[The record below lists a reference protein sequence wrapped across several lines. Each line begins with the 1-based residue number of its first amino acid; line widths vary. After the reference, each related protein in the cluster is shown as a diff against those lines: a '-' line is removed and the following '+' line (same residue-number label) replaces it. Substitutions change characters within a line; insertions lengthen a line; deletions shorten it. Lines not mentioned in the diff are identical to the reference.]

1 MAQQLNSSRVQELNT
16 PHEGPHMFL
25 KRIQISFIHV
35 AVAMTLVPINST
47 LNRVM
52 IKELALSATLVAVL
66 AVLPYLFSPIQ
77 VAIGSY
83 ADRHPILG
91 YKRSPY
97 ILLGLLLNVAGLAI
111 APFVVF
117 VMPENFW
124 LGLILSILV
133 FGAWGMGYNFAAVSY
148 LSLASEI
155 SGEKGRSKTIAVMFF
170 LMIIGIILT
179 STGLS
184 RLLQTYSP
192 EILQRSF
199 LIVALVALVLGLIG
213 LFRLEPR
220 QSQTEQAL
228 ASDERTPWSHIV
240 REVMGSSQARRFFLY
255 LTVLLAAI
263 LGQDILLEPFGAE
276 AFGLSVSVT
285 TRITAIW
292 GTAFLTSLLIAS
304 FIDRWMTKK
313 RVAQISAYIAMTGF
327 VLIAASGAI
336 DNLSAFY
343 LGVVI
348 LGFGTGSS
356 TTSNLSLMLDMTTEK
371 VGLFIGAWGVAN
383 ALSRFIGT
391 LMSGVVRDIAASILL
406 NPVYGYMVV
415 FIIEAGMLAISLIL
429 LRKISVNKFQDQ
441 VHKISLT
448 EKAEFL
454 NEAAG

>member
-1 MAQQLNSSRVQELNT
+1 
-16 PHEGPHMFL
+16 MFL
-25 KRIQISFIHV
+25 KRIQISLIHV

-52 IKELALSATLVAVL
+52 IKELALSATLVAIL
-66 AVLPYLFSPIQ
+66 AVLPYLLAPIQ

-83 ADRHPILG
+83 ADRHPIMG
-91 YKRSPY
+91 YRRSPY

-124 LGLILSILV
+124 LGLFLSMLV

-155 SGEKGRSKTIAVMFF
+155 SGEKGRSKTIAVMFT

-184 RLLQTYSP
+184 RLLETYTP

-199 LIVALVALVLGLIG
+199 LIVAAVALVLGLIG
-213 LFRLEPR
+213 LIKLEPR
-220 QSQTEQAL
+220 HLQPSKEVIKE
-228 ASDERTPWSHIV
+228 ERTPWSKIIH
-240 REVMGSSQARRFFLY
+240 EVIDSSQARRFFLY

-263 LGQDILLEPFGAE
+263 LGQDILLEPFAAE
-276 AFGLSVSVT
+276 AFDLTVNVT

-292 GTAFLTSLLIAS
+292 GTAFLISLMIAS
-304 FIDRWMTKK
+304 FLDRWIARK
-313 RVAQISAYIAMTGF
+313 RIAQISAYIALTGF
-327 VLIAASGAI
+327 LLIAASGLI
-336 DNLSAFY
+336 HNLSVFY
-343 LGVVI
+343 LGVI
-348 LGFGTGSS
+348 TLGFGTGSS

-371 VGLFIGAWGVAN
+371 VGLFIGAWGVSN

-391 LMSGVVRDIAASILL
+391 LMSGVVRDVASFILN
-406 NPVYGYMVV
+406 NPVFGYIVV
-415 FIIEAGMLAISLIL
+415 FVLEAGFLAFSLYL
-429 LRKISVNKFQDQ
+429 LKSISVKRFQDQ
-441 VHKISLT
+441 VHKIGYV
-448 EKAEFL
+448 EKAEYL
-454 NEAAG
+454 NDSAG

>member
-1 MAQQLNSSRVQELNT
+1 
-16 PHEGPHMFL
+16 MFR
-25 KRIQISFIHV
+25 KRIQLSFIHV

-66 AVLPYLFSPIQ
+66 AVLPYLFAPVQ

-124 LGLILSILV
+124 LGLFLSMLV

-184 RLLQTYSP
+184 HLLKVYSP

-199 LIVALVALVLGLIG
+199 LIVAAIALVLGLIG
-213 LFRLEPR
+213 LFKLETR
-220 QSQTEQAL
+220 QSQPSREVA
-228 ASDERTPWSHIV
+228 ERTPWSRIM
-240 REVMGSSQARRFFLY
+240 REVGGSSQARLFFLY

-276 AFGLSVSVT
+276 AFGLTVSST

-292 GTAFLTSLLIAS
+292 GTAFLISLVIAS
-304 FIDRWMTKK
+304 LIDRRITKK
-313 RVAQISAYIAMTGF
+313 RIAQISSYIAIAGF
-327 VLIAASGAI
+327 LLIAASGVI
-336 DNLSAFY
+336 GNLAMFY
-343 LGVVI
+343 LGVVV

-371 VGLFIGAWGVAN
+371 VGLFMGAWGVAN

-391 LMSGVVRDIAASILL
+391 LMSGVVRDVATNLL
-406 NPVYGYMVV
+406 HNPVNGYLVV
-415 FIIEAGMLAISLIL
+415 FIIEATMLAISLVL
-429 LRKISVNKFQDQ
+429 LRKISVSKFQDQ
-441 VHKISLT
+441 VHHLSFA
-448 EKAEFL
+448 EKAELL
-454 NEAAG
+454 NETAG

>member
-1 MAQQLNSSRVQELNT
+1 
-16 PHEGPHMFL
+16 MFL
-25 KRIQISFIHV
+25 KRIQLSFIHV

-66 AVLPYLFSPIQ
+66 AVLPYLFAPIQ

-124 LGLILSILV
+124 LGLFLSMLV

-184 RLLQTYSP
+184 HLLKTYTP

-199 LIVALVALVLGLIG
+199 LIIAGIALVLGLIG
-213 LFRLEPR
+213 LIKLEPR
-220 QSQTEQAL
+220 QTQPSREVAV
-228 ASDERTPWSHIV
+228 AERTPWSHIL
-240 REVMGSSQARRFFLY
+240 REVGGSSQARLFFLY

-292 GTAFLTSLLIAS
+292 GTAFLVSLVIAS
-304 FIDRWMTKK
+304 LIDRWMTKK
-313 RVAQISAYIAMTGF
+313 LIAQVSAYIAIVGF
-327 VLIAASGAI
+327 LLIAASGVI
-336 DNLSAFY
+336 GNQSVFY

-371 VGLFIGAWGVAN
+371 VGLFMGAWGVAN

-391 LMSGVVRDIAASILL
+391 LMSGVVRDVATNLL
-406 NPVYGYMVV
+406 RNPINGYLVV
-415 FIIEAGMLAISLIL
+415 FIIEAAMLAVSLIL
-429 LRKISVNKFQDQ
+429 LRSISVRKFQDQ
-441 VHKISLT
+441 VHKLSFS
-448 EKAEFL
+448 EKAEFF
-454 NEAAG
+454 NETAG

>member
-1 MAQQLNSSRVQELNT
+1 
-16 PHEGPHMFL
+16 MFL

-66 AVLPYLFSPIQ
+66 AVLPYLFAPIQ

-91 YKRSPY
+91 YRRSPY

-124 LGLILSILV
+124 FGLFLSMLV

-184 RLLQTYSP
+184 HLLETYTP

-199 LIVALVALVLGLIG
+199 LIVALVALILGLVGLIG
-213 LFRLEPR
+213 LEPR
-220 QSQTEQAL
+220 QTQPSREIIKE
-228 ASDERTPWSHIV
+228 ERTPWSHII
-240 REVMGSSQARRFFLY
+240 REVTGSSQARRFFLY

-276 AFGLSVSVT
+276 AFHLPVNVT

-292 GTAFLTSLLIAS
+292 GTAFLVSLLIAS
-304 FIDRWMTKK
+304 VIDRWITKK
-313 RVAQISAYIAMTGF
+313 RVAQISAYIALTGF
-327 VLIAASGAI
+327 ILIAGSGLI
-336 DNLSAFY
+336 ENLEVFY
-343 LGVVI
+343 LGVII

-391 LMSGVVRDIAASILL
+391 LMGGVIRDLAAQIL
-406 NPVYGYMVV
+406 NNSVYGYIVV
-415 FIIEAGMLAISLIL
+415 FVVEAGMLAISLIL
-429 LRKISVNKFQDQ
+429 LRKISVHNFQDQ
-441 VHKISLT
+441 VRHISIT
-448 EKAEFL
+448 EKAALL
-454 NEAAG
+454 NEN

>member
-1 MAQQLNSSRVQELNT
+1 
-16 PHEGPHMFL
+16 
-25 KRIQISFIHV
+25 
-35 AVAMTLVPINST
+35 MTLVPINST

-66 AVLPYLFSPIQ
+66 AVLPYLFAPIQ

-91 YKRSPY
+91 YRRSPY

-124 LGLILSILV
+124 LGLFLSMLV

-184 RLLQTYSP
+184 RLLETYSP

-199 LIVALVALVLGLIG
+199 LIVALIALVLGLVG
-213 LFRLEPR
+213 LIKLEPR
-220 QSQTEQAL
+220 QTQPSREVIRE
-228 ASDERTPWSHIV
+228 ERTPWSKIIH
-240 REVMGSSQARRFFLY
+240 EVIGSSQARLFFLY

-276 AFGLSVSVT
+276 AFNLPVNVT

-292 GTAFLTSLLIAS
+292 GTAFLTSLIIAS
-304 FIDRWMTKK
+304 FVDRWISKK
-313 RVAQISAYIAMTGF
+313 RIAQISAYIALTGF
-327 VLIAASGAI
+327 LLIALSGAI
-336 DNLSAFY
+336 VNLSVFY

-356 TTSNLSLMLDMTTEK
+356 TTSNLSLT
-371 VGLFIGAWGVAN
+371 
-383 ALSRFIGT
+383 LST
-391 LMSGVVRDIAASILL
+391 S
-406 NPVYGYMVV
+406 
-415 FIIEAGMLAISLIL
+415 
-429 LRKISVNKFQDQ
+429 QW
-441 VHKISLT
+441 
-448 EKAEFL
+448 
-454 NEAAG
+454 

>member
-1 MAQQLNSSRVQELNT
+1 
-16 PHEGPHMFL
+16 MFL

-66 AVLPYLFSPIQ
+66 AVLPYLFAPIQ

-91 YKRSPY
+91 YRRSPY

-124 LGLILSILV
+124 LGLFLSMLV

-184 RLLQTYSP
+184 RLLETYSP

-199 LIVALVALVLGLIG
+199 LIVAMIALVLGLVG
-213 LFRLEPR
+213 LIKLEPR
-220 QSQTEQAL
+220 QVQPSRDVANE
-228 ASDERTPWSHIV
+228 ERTPWAHII
-240 REVMGSSQARRFFLY
+240 REVIGSSQARRFFLY

-276 AFGLSVSVT
+276 AFGLPVSVT

-292 GTAFLTSLLIAS
+292 GTAFLISLMIAS
-304 FIDRWMTKK
+304 FIDRWIPKK
-313 RVAQISAYIAMTGF
+313 RIAQISAYIALTGF
-327 VLIAASGAI
+327 ILIAGSGLI
-336 DNLSAFY
+336 TNLNVFY
-343 LGVVI
+343 LGVII

-391 LMSGVVRDIAASILL
+391 LMSGLVRDVASFILN
-406 NPVYGYMVV
+406 NPVYGYLVV
-415 FIIEAGMLAISLIL
+415 FILEAGMLVISLVL
-429 LRKISVNKFQDQ
+429 LRSISVKKFQDQ
-441 VHKISLT
+441 VHKVNIT
-448 EKAEFL
+448 EKAEYL
-454 NEAAG
+454 NDIAG

>member
-1 MAQQLNSSRVQELNT
+1 
-16 PHEGPHMFL
+16 MFI

-52 IKELALSATLVAVL
+52 IKELALSATLVAIL
-66 AVLPYLFSPIQ
+66 AVLPYLFAPIQ

-83 ADRHPILG
+83 SDRHPILG
-91 YKRSPY
+91 YRRSPY

-124 LGLILSILV
+124 LGLLLSMLV

-155 SGEKGRSKTIAVMFF
+155 SGEKGRSKTIAIMFF

-184 RLLQTYSP
+184 RLLETYSP

-199 LIVALVALVLGLIG
+199 LIVAAIALVLGLIG
-213 LFRLEPR
+213 LIKLEPR
-220 QSQTEQAL
+220 QTQPSIAVHKE
-228 ASDERTPWSHIV
+228 DRTPWTQIIH
-240 REVMGSSQARRFFLY
+240 EVIDSSQARRFFLY

-276 AFGLSVSVT
+276 AFNLPVNVT

-292 GTAFLTSLLIAS
+292 GTAFLVSLIIAS
-304 FIDRWMTKK
+304 FMDRWMTRK
-313 RVAQISAYIAMTGF
+313 RVAQISAYIALTGF
-327 VLIAASGAI
+327 LLIALSGFI
-336 DNLSAFY
+336 TNLSVFY
-343 LGVVI
+343 MGVVV

-371 VGLFIGAWGVAN
+371 VGLFMGAWGVSN
-383 ALSRFIGT
+383 ALSRLIGT
-391 LMSGVVRDIAASILL
+391 LISGFVRDISSQILH
-406 NPVYGYMVV
+406 NPVYGYIVV
-415 FIIEAGMLAISLIL
+415 FVIEAGFLGFSLYL
-429 LRKISVNKFQDQ
+429 LKNISVNRFKDQ
-441 VHKISLT
+441 VQNISLV

-454 NEAAG
+454 NESAG

>member
-1 MAQQLNSSRVQELNT
+1 
-16 PHEGPHMFL
+16 MFI

-52 IKELALSATLVAVL
+52 IKELALSATLVAIL
-66 AVLPYLFSPIQ
+66 AVLPYLFAPIQ

-83 ADRHPILG
+83 SDRHPILG
-91 YKRSPY
+91 YRRSPY

-124 LGLILSILV
+124 LGLLLSMLV

-155 SGEKGRSKTIAVMFF
+155 SGEKGRSKTIAIMFF

-184 RLLQTYSP
+184 RLLETYSP

-199 LIVALVALVLGLIG
+199 LIVAAIALVLGLIG
-213 LFRLEPR
+213 LIKLEPR
-220 QSQTEQAL
+220 QTQPSITVHKE
-228 ASDERTPWSHIV
+228 DRTPWTQIIH
-240 REVMGSSQARRFFLY
+240 EVIDSSQARRFFLY

-276 AFGLSVSVT
+276 AFNLPVNVT

-292 GTAFLTSLLIAS
+292 GTAFLVSLIIAS
-304 FIDRWMTKK
+304 FMDRWMTRI
-313 RVAQISAYIAMTGF
+313 RVAQISAYIALTGF
-327 VLIAASGAI
+327 LLIALSGFI
-336 DNLSAFY
+336 TNLSVFY
-343 LGVVI
+343 MGVVV

-371 VGLFIGAWGVAN
+371 VGLFMGAWGVSN
-383 ALSRFIGT
+383 ALSRLIGT
-391 LMSGVVRDIAASILL
+391 LISGFVRDISSQILH
-406 NPVYGYMVV
+406 NPVYGYIVV
-415 FIIEAGMLAISLIL
+415 FVIEAGFLAFSLYL
-429 LRKISVNKFQDQ
+429 LKNISVNRFKDQ
-441 VHKISLT
+441 VQNISLV

-454 NEAAG
+454 NESAG

>member
-1 MAQQLNSSRVQELNT
+1 
-16 PHEGPHMFL
+16 
-25 KRIQISFIHV
+25 
-35 AVAMTLVPINST
+35 
-47 LNRVM
+47 
-52 IKELALSATLVAVL
+52 VL
-66 AVLPYLFSPIQ
+66 AVLPYLFAPIQ

-91 YKRSPY
+91 YRRSPY

-124 LGLILSILV
+124 LGLVLSILV

-184 RLLQTYSP
+184 RLLETYSP

-199 LIVALVALVLGLIG
+199 LIVAAVALVLGLLG
-213 LFRLEPR
+213 LIKLEPR
-220 QSQTEQAL
+220 QVQPSREL
-228 ASDERTPWSHIV
+228 SREERTPWSHIYK
-240 REVMGSSQARRFFLY
+240 EVIASSQAKRFFLY

-276 AFGLSVSVT
+276 AFHLPVNVT
-285 TRITAIW
+285 TRITSIW
-292 GTAFLTSLLIAS
+292 GTAFLVSLIIAS
-304 FIDRWMTKK
+304 FLDRRMPKK
-313 RVAQISAYIAMTGF
+313 RIAQISAYIALSGF
-327 VLIAASGAI
+327 LLIALSGAI
-336 DNLSAFY
+336 TNQSVFY
-343 LGVVI
+343 LGVIV
-348 LGFGTGSS
+348 LGFGTGAS

-391 LMSGVVRDIAASILL
+391 LMSGVVRDIAAQLL
-406 NPVYGYMVV
+406 NNPVYGYMVV
-415 FIIEAGMLAISLIL
+415 FIIEAGMLVVSLIL
-429 LRKISVNKFQDQ
+429 LQEISVRSFQDQ
-441 VHKISLT
+441 VQKISLA
-448 EKAEFL
+448 EKAELL
-454 NEAAG
+454 NEVA

>member
-1 MAQQLNSSRVQELNT
+1 
-16 PHEGPHMFL
+16 MFI

-52 IKELALSATLVAVL
+52 IKELALSATLVAIL
-66 AVLPYLFSPIQ
+66 AVLPYLFAPIQ

-83 ADRHPILG
+83 SDRHPILG
-91 YKRSPY
+91 YRRSPY

-124 LGLILSILV
+124 LGLLLSMLV

-155 SGEKGRSKTIAVMFF
+155 SGEKGRSKTIAIMFF

-184 RLLQTYSP
+184 RLLETYSP

-199 LIVALVALVLGLIG
+199 LIVAAIALVLGLIG
-213 LFRLEPR
+213 LIKLEPR
-220 QSQTEQAL
+220 KTQPSIAVHKE
-228 ASDERTPWSHIV
+228 DRTPWTQIIH
-240 REVMGSSQARRFFLY
+240 EVIDSSQARRFFLY

-276 AFGLSVSVT
+276 AFNLPVNVT

-292 GTAFLTSLLIAS
+292 GTAFLVSLIIAS
-304 FIDRWMTKK
+304 FMDRWMTRK
-313 RVAQISAYIAMTGF
+313 RVAQISAYIALTGF
-327 VLIAASGAI
+327 LLIALSGFI
-336 DNLSAFY
+336 TNLSVFY
-343 LGVVI
+343 MGVVV

-371 VGLFIGAWGVAN
+371 VGLFMGAWGVSN
-383 ALSRFIGT
+383 ALSRLIGT
-391 LMSGVVRDIAASILL
+391 LISGFVRDISSQILH
-406 NPVYGYMVV
+406 NPVYGYIVV
-415 FIIEAGMLAISLIL
+415 FVIEAGFLGFSLYL
-429 LRKISVNKFQDQ
+429 LKNISVNRFKDQ
-441 VHKISLT
+441 VQNISLV

-454 NEAAG
+454 NESAG

>member
-1 MAQQLNSSRVQELNT
+1 
-16 PHEGPHMFL
+16 MFL

-52 IKELALSATLVAVL
+52 IKELALSATLVAIL
-66 AVLPYLFSPIQ
+66 AVLPYLFAPIQ

-91 YKRSPY
+91 YRRSPY

-124 LGLILSILV
+124 LGLLLSMLV

-184 RLLQTYSP
+184 RLLETYTP

-199 LIVALVALVLGLIG
+199 LIVAGVALVLGLVG
-213 LFRLEPR
+213 LIKLEPR
-220 QSQTEQAL
+220 QTQPTQEVHKE
-228 ASDERTPWSHIV
+228 DRTPWTQIIH
-240 REVMGSSQARRFFLY
+240 EVIDSSQARRFFLY

-276 AFGLSVSVT
+276 AFDLPVNAT
-285 TRITAIW
+285 TRITAIC
-292 GTAFLTSLLIAS
+292 GTAFLVSLLIAS
-304 FIDRWMTKK
+304 VVDRWFTRK
-313 RVAQISAYIAMTGF
+313 RVAQISAYIALTGF
-327 VLIAASGAI
+327 LLIATSGLI
-336 DNLSAFY
+336 TNLSVFY
-343 LGVVI
+343 LGVVV

-371 VGLFIGAWGVAN
+371 VGLFMGAWGVSN

-391 LMSGVVRDIAASILL
+391 LMSGFVRDISSQLL
-406 NPVYGYMVV
+406 HNPVYGYIVV
-415 FIIEAGMLAISLIL
+415 FVLEAGFLAFSLYL
-429 LRKISVNKFQDQ
+429 LKSISVNRFKDQ
-441 VHKISLT
+441 VQHITLA
-448 EKAEFL
+448 EKAELL
-454 NEAAG
+454 NESA

>member
-1 MAQQLNSSRVQELNT
+1 
-16 PHEGPHMFL
+16 
-25 KRIQISFIHV
+25 
-35 AVAMTLVPINST
+35 
-47 LNRVM
+47 M

-66 AVLPYLFSPIQ
+66 AVLPYLFAPIQ

-91 YKRSPY
+91 YRRSPY

-124 LGLILSILV
+124 LGLFLSMLV

-184 RLLQTYSP
+184 HLLETYSP

-199 LIVALVALVLGLIG
+199 LIVAMIALVLGLVG
-213 LFRLEPR
+213 LIKLEPR
-220 QSQTEQAL
+220 QMQPSMEIARE
-228 ASDERTPWSHIV
+228 ERTPWSHIF
-240 REVMGSSQARRFFLY
+240 REVIGSSQARRFFLY

-276 AFGLSVSVT
+276 AFDLPVNV
-285 TRITAIW
+285 
-292 GTAFLTSLLIAS
+292 
-304 FIDRWMTKK
+304 
-313 RVAQISAYIAMTGF
+313 
-327 VLIAASGAI
+327 
-336 DNLSAFY
+336 
-343 LGVVI
+343 
-348 LGFGTGSS
+348 

-371 VGLFIGAWGVAN
+371 VGLFMGAWGVAN

-391 LMSGVVRDIAASILL
+391 LMSGVVRDIAANILH
-406 NPVYGYMVV
+406 NPVNGYLVV
-415 FIIEAGMLAISLIL
+415 FILEAGILAFSLIL
-429 LRKISVNKFQDQ
+429 LRKISVTKFQDQ
-441 VHKISLT
+441 VHNISLT
-448 EKAEFL
+448 EKAEYL
-454 NEAAG
+454 QEAVS

>member
-1 MAQQLNSSRVQELNT
+1 
-16 PHEGPHMFL
+16 MFL

-52 IKELALSATLVAVL
+52 IKELALSATLVAIL
-66 AVLPYLFSPIQ
+66 AVLPYLFAPIQ

-91 YKRSPY
+91 YRRSPY

-124 LGLILSILV
+124 LGLLLSMLV

-184 RLLQTYSP
+184 RLLETYTP

-199 LIVALVALVLGLIG
+199 LIVAGVALVLGLLG
-213 LFRLEPR
+213 LIKLEPR
-220 QSQTEQAL
+220 QTLPTKVAL
-228 ASDERTPWSHIV
+228 KEERTPWTQIIH
-240 REVMGSSQARRFFLY
+240 EVIGSSQARRFFLY

-276 AFGLSVSVT
+276 AFDLPVNAT

-292 GTAFLTSLLIAS
+292 GTAFLVSLLIAS
-304 FIDRWMTKK
+304 VLDRWFTRK
-313 RVAQISAYIAMTGF
+313 RVAQISAYIALTGF
-327 VLIAASGAI
+327 LLIATSGFI
-336 DNLSAFY
+336 TNLSVFY
-343 LGVVI
+343 LGVIV

-371 VGLFIGAWGVAN
+371 VGLFMGAWGVSN

-391 LMSGVVRDIAASILL
+391 LMSGFVRDISSQLL
-406 NPVYGYMVV
+406 HNPVYGYIVV
-415 FIIEAGMLAISLIL
+415 FVLEAGFLAFSLYL
-429 LRKISVNKFQDQ
+429 LKSISVNRFKDQ
-441 VHKISLT
+441 VQHITLA
-448 EKAEFL
+448 EKAELL
-454 NEAAG
+454 NESA

>member
-1 MAQQLNSSRVQELNT
+1 
-16 PHEGPHMFL
+16 
-25 KRIQISFIHV
+25 
-35 AVAMTLVPINST
+35 
-47 LNRVM
+47 M

-66 AVLPYLFSPIQ
+66 AVLPYLFAPIQ

-91 YKRSPY
+91 YRRSPY

-124 LGLILSILV
+124 FGLFLSMLV

-184 RLLQTYSP
+184 HLLETYSP

-199 LIVALVALVLGLIG
+199 LIVALVALILGLVGLIG
-213 LFRLEPR
+213 LEPR
-220 QSQTEQAL
+220 QTQPSREIIKE
-228 ASDERTPWSHIV
+228 ERTPWSHII
-240 REVMGSSQARRFFLY
+240 REVTGSSQARRFFLY

-276 AFGLSVSVT
+276 AFHLPVNVT

-292 GTAFLTSLLIAS
+292 GTAFLVSLLIAS
-304 FIDRWMTKK
+304 VIDRWITKK
-313 RVAQISAYIAMTGF
+313 RVAQISAYIALTGF
-327 VLIAASGAI
+327 ILIAGSGLI
-336 DNLSAFY
+336 ENLEVFY
-343 LGVVI
+343 LGVII

-391 LMSGVVRDIAASILL
+391 LMGGVIRDLAAQIL
-406 NPVYGYMVV
+406 NNSVYGYIVV
-415 FIIEAGMLAISLIL
+415 FVVEAGMLAISLIL
-429 LRKISVNKFQDQ
+429 LRKISVHNFQDQ
-441 VHKISLT
+441 VRHISIT
-448 EKAEFL
+448 EKAALL
-454 NEAAG
+454 NEN

>member
-1 MAQQLNSSRVQELNT
+1 M
-16 PHEGPHMFL
+16 
-25 KRIQISFIHV
+25 
-35 AVAMTLVPINST
+35 
-47 LNRVM
+47 
-52 IKELALSATLVAVL
+52 
-66 AVLPYLFSPIQ
+66 
-77 VAIGSY
+77 
-83 ADRHPILG
+83 
-91 YKRSPY
+91 
-97 ILLGLLLNVAGLAI
+97 
-111 APFVVF
+111 
-117 VMPENFW
+117 
-124 LGLILSILV
+124 LV

-184 RLLQTYSP
+184 HLLKTYSP

-199 LIVALVALVLGLIG
+199 LIVAAIALVLGLIG
-213 LFRLEPR
+213 LIKLEPR
-220 QSQTEQAL
+220 QSQPSREVAI
-228 ASDERTPWSHIV
+228 DERTPWSHIL
-240 REVMGSSQARRFFLY
+240 REVGGSSQARLFFLY

-292 GTAFLTSLLIAS
+292 GTAFLISLVIAS
-304 FIDRWMTKK
+304 LIDRWMTKK
-313 RVAQISAYIAMTGF
+313 LIAQISSFIAIAGF
-327 VLIAASGAI
+327 LLIAVSGVI
-336 DNLSAFY
+336 GNLSVFY

-371 VGLFIGAWGVAN
+371 VGLFMGAWGVAN

-391 LMSGVVRDIAASILL
+391 LMSGVVRDVATNLL
-406 NPVYGYMVV
+406 HNPVNGYLVV
-415 FIIEAGMLAISLIL
+415 FIIEASMLAISLVL
-429 LRKISVNKFQDQ
+429 LRKISVRKFQDQ
-441 VHKISLT
+441 VHKLSFS

-454 NEAAG
+454 NEVAG